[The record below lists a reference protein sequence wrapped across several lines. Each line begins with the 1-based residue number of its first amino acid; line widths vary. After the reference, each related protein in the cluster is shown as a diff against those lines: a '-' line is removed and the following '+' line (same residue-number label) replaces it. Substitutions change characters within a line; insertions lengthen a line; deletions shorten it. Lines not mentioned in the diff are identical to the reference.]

1 MQSQGIWST
10 LWRKYADYKYNK
22 FERFAVWEMIEP
34 YRRPKTF
41 TALITIYVAAFYTG
55 VIGAAVTE
63 QLYKVSFASVIDSRE
78 KFWEEHPGKTVP
90 LMKPLYYRGPWRVY
104 RGEAIA
110 SDASSSQ

>member
-1 MQSQGIWST
+1 MQSQGMWST

-63 QLYKVSFASVIDSRE
+63 QLYKVSFVSAIDS
-78 KFWEEHPGKTVP
+78 T
-90 LMKPLYYRGPWRVY
+90 RVVI
-104 RGEAIA
+104 RSCGFLVICNSRVLNWDKVETFLW
-110 SDASSSQ
+110 

>member
-63 QLYKVSFASVIDSRE
+63 QLYKVSFASVIDSRVRNGI
-78 KFWEEHPGKTVP
+78 KLKPFLGVDRDYGIKLKPFLHC
-90 LMKPLYYRGPWRVY
+90 LM
-104 RGEAIA
+104 
-110 SDASSSQ
+110 

>member
-1 MQSQGIWST
+1 ESLEMQGMWSQ

-63 QLYKVSFASVIDSRE
+63 QIYKE

-90 LMKPLYYRGPWRVY
+90 LMKPIFYRGPWRVY

-110 SDASSSQ
+110 SDASSQ